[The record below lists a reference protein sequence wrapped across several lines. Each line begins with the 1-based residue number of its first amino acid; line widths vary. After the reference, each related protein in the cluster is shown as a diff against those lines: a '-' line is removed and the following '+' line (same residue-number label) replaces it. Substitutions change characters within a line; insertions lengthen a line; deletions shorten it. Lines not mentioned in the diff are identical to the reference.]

1 MKYSICLFLFLM
13 ALLLSGGCQRSRLPV
28 VEVVTEAGSFML
40 EIDTIRAPVTAVNFL
55 WHVREG
61 TLEQG
66 VFYRTVR
73 PDNQPGNKVKIEV
86 VQGGLFS
93 DSLIARYPVIFHET
107 TASTG
112 IRHLD
117 GVVSMARNEPGTAS
131 TEFFI
136 CIGDQPELDFGGKR
150 NPDGQGFAAF
160 GRVIRGMETILKIHQ
175 MTDSGQYLINPPGII
190 SVKRLK

>member
-1 MKYSICLFLFLM
+1 MYLFFLLM
-13 ALLLSGGCQRSRLPV
+13 VLLLNGGCKRDSLPV
-28 VEVVTEAGSFML
+28 VEVVTEAGSFVL
-40 EIDTIRAPVTAVNFL
+40 EIDTVRAPLTAGNFL
-55 WHVREG
+55 WHVQEG
-61 TLEQG
+61 TFEQG

-73 PDNQPGNKVKIEV
+73 PDNQPGNKITIEV
-86 VQGGLFS
+86 VQGGLFA
-93 DSLIARYPVIFHET
+93 DSLIARYPVILHET

-136 CIGDQPELDFGGKR
+136 CIGDQPELDYGGKR

-160 GRVIRGMETILKIHQ
+160 GRVIRGMETILKIQQ
-175 MTDSGQYLINPPGII
+175 MPDSGQYLNNPPGII
-190 SVKRLK
+190 SVRRLN